1 MAGSAGLAGAL
12 RARLDLLL
20 ESAQSRLDL
29 IALEL
34 QEEKLRLA
42 RLVLLT
48 VLASV
53 FLAGGIVFALILIT
67 VALWDSHR
75 LLALA
80 LGTVVLLGAAVTAA
94 SGAARTW
101 RDGRGLFSASLA
113 ELRRDREALRSRRP
127 RANPPA

>member
-1 MAGSAGLAGAL
+1 MPGSDGLSGAL

-20 ESAQSRLDL
+20 ESAQSRLEL

-53 FLAGGIVFALILIT
+53 FLAAGIVFALILLT
-67 VALWDSHR
+67 VALWDTHR
-75 LLALA
+75 LLV
-80 LGTVVLLGAAVTAA
+80 LGLCTLVLLAAAVTAA

-101 RDGRGLFSASLA
+101 NNGRGLFSASLA
-113 ELRRDREALRSRRP
+113 ELRRDREALQSRRG
-127 RANPPA
+127 RGDRPA